1 MLIVPHT
8 LDASGGGCES
18 GVRCFCV
25 LAFACPVSCVCRFV
39 CEYINIS
46 VTRVKSQ
53 EAQTPNN
60 LLYSPRAR
68 AARAGVRGVRAQTRD
83 REAVRARKKERRGG
97 ERRVYCRVCAS
108 YYSSH
113 GLTTTTVKYHRR
125 YHPTELP
132 PKVKAYRTV
141 TDGKQIHRHGSRA
154 IRDTH
159 APVAPARPPARSL
172 GSFCALALLLLGLLV
187 LNLLGGTKEGGQ
199 LVPQRLALI
208 PLAWYV
214 EP

>member
-1 MLIVPHT
+1 MCVSTLIF
-8 LDASGGGCES
+8 
-18 GVRCFCV
+18 R
-25 LAFACPVSCVCRFV
+25 
-39 CEYINIS
+39 
-46 VTRVKSQ
+46 SQ
-53 EAQTPNN
+53 ESRAKKPKPQIIYFTPRG
-60 LLYSPRAR
+60 RAR
-68 AARAGVRGVRAQTRD
+68 PGPGCAGCAPRQRGG
-83 REAVRARKKERRGG
+83 VRARKKERRGG
-97 ERRVYCRVCAS
+97 ERRVYRRVCAS

-172 GSFCALALLLLGLLV
+172 GSFCALALLLLGLLL
-187 LNLLGGTKEGGQ
+187 LNLFGGTKEGGQ

-208 PLAWYV
+208 PLTWYV